1 MSLTNIEPS
10 FNVSISVKEQIENL
24 QNELLKMPQS
34 DIVTEHIFYPGYY
47 ERKITIPAWTVLTG
61 AEHKTDYKIRLEKG
75 TIAVNIEDKVQVMTA
90 PMEFEAK
97 AGAQRVGR
105 VFEEEVV
112 WVDVYDNPD
121 NCKDLAILEERLYLV
136 PNCGLGENRVALEIS
151 NAQTDYKLFLDQ
163 IGLNQAEMDKIV
175 TNESDVIDMPENVY
189 VELRDSKIHGKG
201 LFVTKSF
208 EKGEIVCPGRL
219 NGKRTPGGRFINH
232 SYDSNI
238 LPIKVGD
245 DIYAMAVRDIYENEE
260 LLVDYRSSM
269 RINFGI
275 TLQGELP
282 CQVG

>member
-1 MSLTNIEPS
+1 MNL
-10 FNVSISVKEQIENL
+10 VYVKPLVKTQIQNL
-24 QNELLKMPQS
+24 QNELLKMPQAN
-34 DIVTEHIFYPGYY
+34 IVTDHIFYDGFY
-47 ERKITIPAWTVLTG
+47 ERKITIPPWTVLTG
-61 AEHKTDYKIRLEKG
+61 AAHKTDYKIRLEKG
-75 TIAVNIEDKVQVMTA
+75 IIAVNVEEKVQVMTA
-90 PMEFEAK
+90 PIEFEAK

-105 VFEEEVV
+105 VFEKEVV
-112 WVDVYDNPD
+112 WVDVYENPD
-121 NCKDLAILEERLYLV
+121 NCQDLTVLEKRLYVV
-136 PNCGLGENRVALEIS
+136 PNCGLGENRVALEIN
-151 NAQTDYKLFLDQ
+151 NAQADYKLFLDQ

-175 TNESDVIDMPENVY
+175 RNESDVIDMPNNVY

-201 LFVTKSF
+201 LFATKSF